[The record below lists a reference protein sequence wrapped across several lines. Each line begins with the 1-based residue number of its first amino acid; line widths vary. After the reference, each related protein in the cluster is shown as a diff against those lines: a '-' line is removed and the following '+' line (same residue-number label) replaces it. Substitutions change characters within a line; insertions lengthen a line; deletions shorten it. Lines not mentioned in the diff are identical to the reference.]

1 MMLHATPRRLAV
13 FVAVVK
19 NAGFSAAASALNVSQ
34 PSVSAHIRALEK
46 SVRGPLFER
55 VPGRAPRLTDAGCT
69 LYAYALDTLER
80 VENLSTQLGQT
91 TVQLRFASQRFA
103 TSLLRKPL
111 EAFSASFPHIELIAH
126 TGTFE
131 EVHAMFK
138 SGAVDLAFILSNG
151 EVPDLL
157 TAPLG
162 RYRLAFIATP
172 DHPLAGQS
180 RISPQRLAQHPFVAA
195 YRNSYFGR
203 TVASMLQAAGVPPLT
218 IRSQAQEITMLR
230 EMVLAGM
237 GVSVLM
243 LRSAQSDLA
252 AGTMVELDVD
262 LDPMYLQLRYAK
274 SQRGNASEI
283 DSLVGMVRLS
293 EGRTA

>member
-1 MMLHATPRRLAV
+1 M
-13 FVAVVK
+13 
-19 NAGFSAAASALNVSQ
+19 
-34 PSVSAHIRALEK
+34 
-46 SVRGPLFER
+46 RGPLFER
-55 VPGRAPRLTDAGCT
+55 VPGRAPRLTDTGCT

-80 VENLSTQLGQT
+80 AKNLSTQLGQR

-138 SGAVDLAFILSNG
+138 SGAVDLTFVLSNG
-151 EVPDLL
+151 EVPDLP

-172 DHPLAGQS
+172 DHPLAGQT

-237 GVSVLM
+237 GISVLM
-243 LRSAQSDLA
+243 LRSVQTDLA

-274 SQRGNASEI
+274 NQRGNASEI

-293 EGRTA
+293 EGRTT

>member
-1 MMLHATPRRLAV
+1 MLEVTPRRLQV
-13 FVAVVK
+13 FVAVVD

-55 VPGRAPRLTDAGCT
+55 VPGRAPRLTDTGRT
-69 LYAYALDTLER
+69 LYAYAQDTLQR
-80 VENLSTQLGQT
+80 AENVSTQLGQAT
-91 TVQLRFASQRFA
+91 THLRFASQRFA
-103 TSLLRKPL
+103 ASLLRKPL
-111 EAFSASFPHIELIAH
+111 EAFSARFPHIELIAH

-131 EVHAMFK
+131 EVHALFK
-138 SGAVDLAFILSNG
+138 SGAVDLSFVLSDG
-151 EVPDLL
+151 EVPDLP
-157 TAPLG
+157 TTPLG

-172 DHPLAGQS
+172 DHPLAGQT
-180 RISPQRLAQHPFVAA
+180 RIPANTLAQHPFVAA
-195 YRNSYFGR
+195 YRSSYFGR
-203 TVASMLQAAGVPPLT
+203 TVARMLQAAGVPTLT

-237 GVSVLM
+237 GISVLM
-243 LRSAQSDLA
+243 LRSAQQDIA

-262 LDPMYLQLRYAK
+262 IDPMYLQLRYAQN
-274 SQRGNASEI
+274 QRASAPEI

>member
-1 MMLHATPRRLAV
+1 MLRATPRRLAV

-138 SGAVDLAFILSNG
+138 SGAVDLAFVLSNG

>member
-138 SGAVDLAFILSNG
+138 SGAVDLAFVLSNG

>member
-1 MMLHATPRRLAV
+1 MMLQATPRRLAV

-111 EAFSASFPHIELIAH
+111 EAFSGSFPHIELIAH

-138 SGAVDLAFILSNG
+138 SGAVDLAFVLSNG
-151 EVPDLL
+151 EVPDLT

-172 DHPLAGQS
+172 DHPLAGQT
-180 RISPQRLAQHPFVAA
+180 RISPQSLAQHPFVAA

-262 LDPMYLQLRYAK
+262 LDPMYLQLRYAT

>member
-1 MMLHATPRRLAV
+1 
-13 FVAVVK
+13 
-19 NAGFSAAASALNVSQ
+19 
-34 PSVSAHIRALEK
+34 
-46 SVRGPLFER
+46 
-55 VPGRAPRLTDAGCT
+55 
-69 LYAYALDTLER
+69 
-80 VENLSTQLGQT
+80 
-91 TVQLRFASQRFA
+91 
-103 TSLLRKPL
+103 LLRKPL
-111 EAFSASFPHIELIAH
+111 EAFSGSFPHIELIAH

-138 SGAVDLAFILSNG
+138 SGAVDLAFVLSNG
-151 EVPDLL
+151 EVPDLT

-172 DHPLAGQS
+172 DHPLAGQT
-180 RISPQRLAQHPFVAA
+180 RISPQSLAQHPFVAA